1 MAFFDSILKT
11 FSGSSN
17 DENVMSGGSFIN
29 DSQTSVTVSTNSVD
43 KVKNGTAM
51 INLPPNVKSP
61 IYSTWLNHATNPY
74 VIPID
79 YTAFGELP
87 DNFLKVLNKYDN
99 SPVNY
104 AFNTDSFYYEE
115 VKDDGKN
122 QKVKKVHNVYT
133 KTPVVPS
140 LFNPYVG
147 INTKGT
153 HTNQPLIDVYDYS
166 QNPDSELKN
175 ETQRQCDI
183 SNCSIWNLLK
193 ISTKSDSPEDTGQSV
208 YKLADFMYCKEL
220 GKVSNNH
227 LITLR
232 RYSAPIGDNIFARAN
247 TGDADN
253 LYSCIPDLAHM
264 VTWFGTED
272 NKLSNILK
280 MTFHST
286 WKEMN
291 AEISTAD
298 SQADSEGTGIL
309 GMIANTLNPAYN
321 KQMGEGKT
329 GTHNFTSWFGGKMG
343 HGLANFGKPGQY
355 QNSAILTNYDQHK
368 IYTPKDTIQSNHYYE
383 GKILFEH
390 EFSLT
395 FNYKIR
401 NYGDISQKAAMHDLI
416 NNILMT
422 TFTKGSFWGGEHRIY
437 GASNNNSAIRKM
449 TAFIDDT
456 FDNLYGFTENV
467 LTGAVNWQE
476 LWSSICSAV
485 GNMLESS
492 KNKAEE
498 IIGDP
503 KGTAKKYGEDI
514 VTFLREHKINDAIK
528 GTLKNTLGRPAL
540 YALNS
545 IVSGEPLGLWHVT
558 IGNPLNPIVTIG
570 NLILTNAELSFGD
583 APLGLEDFP
592 TELKC
597 VVTLKHCKPR
607 DLIEMEKMFTKG
619 EKAIGIPLG
628 QGGITNYVHNGEG
641 NVKYDDPDPGPE
653 AEAKVKT
660 IEKTDNYD
668 HVNSNIGN
676 ISDLS
681 KNNYNERTYQQIF
694 ATNYIGGIEN
704 NAVSITTG

>member
-1 MAFFDSILKT
+1 MAFFSGLMNT
-11 FSGSSN
+11 FSGSYN
-17 DENVMSGGSFIN
+17 TDENIITDGAFIN
-29 DSQTSVTVSTNSVD
+29 DSQTAVTISTNNID

-51 INLPPNVKSP
+51 TNLPSNVKPS
-61 IYSTWLNHATNPY
+61 ISSTWLNHSMNPY

-79 YTAFGELP
+79 YTAFGELT

-99 SPVNY
+99 CPVNY
-104 AFNTDSFYYEE
+104 AFNTDSFYYKSVDET
-115 VKDDGKN
+115 VNGKT

-147 INTKGT
+147 INTRGT
-153 HTNQPLIDVYDYS
+153 HTNQPLIDVYDYR

-247 TGDADN
+247 TGDAYN

-264 VTWFGTED
+264 VTWFDTED

-280 MTFHST
+280 MSFRAT

-321 KQMGEGKT
+321 AQMGEGKT
-329 GTHNFTSWFGGKMG
+329 GTHNFTSWFGGKIG
-343 HGLANFGKPGQY
+343 HGLATFGKPGQY

-383 GKILFEH
+383 GKIEFEH

-401 NYGDISQKAAMHDLI
+401 NYGDISQKTAMHDLI
-416 NNILMT
+416 NNILLT
-422 TFTKGSFWGGEHRIY
+422 TFTKGSFWGGEHKIY

-449 TAFIDDT
+449 TAFIDDK
-456 FDNLYGFTENV
+456 FDQLYGFTENV
-467 LTGAVNWQE
+467 LTGAINWQE

-628 QGGITNYVHNGEG
+628 QAGITNYFHNGEG
-641 NVKYDDPDPGPE
+641 YVKFPDPE
-653 AEAKVKT
+653 TKTEVKT
-660 IEKTDNYD
+660 ISKSDNSQNVNNNNDVAMSDISKDNYKP
-668 HVNSNIGN
+668 
-676 ISDLS
+676 LS
-681 KNNYNERTYQQIF
+681 FQQMYG
-694 ATNYIGGIEN
+694 TNYIGGIEN